1 MNGRMKHPQPLG
13 LSLSVVGWS
22 VGWLGIWL
30 RGAAVRPVNQPGSD
44 AGCHRRKR
52 WRRADDLGAPL
63 TPCTRHTERSSA
75 ASRAAPWPAA
85 WPVPSV
91 GSSPSALA
99 APVRAPSWADGRT
112 ALNPATRGRHGAM
125 PALQSYSEGGLGRAC
140 AALAL
145 AHRARAED
153 STLPPLRRRLHSLP
167 A

>member
-1 MNGRMKHPQPLG
+1 MTSLILPEYSGGYTGSFGSSQRMNGRMKHPQPLG

-75 ASRAAPWPAA
+75 ASR
-85 WPVPSV
+85 
-91 GSSPSALA
+91 
-99 APVRAPSWADGRT
+99 
-112 ALNPATRGRHGAM
+112 
-125 PALQSYSEGGLGRAC
+125 
-140 AALAL
+140 
-145 AHRARAED
+145 
-153 STLPPLRRRLHSLP
+153 ST
-167 A
+167 